1 MPELDKL
8 IDLPPTKEEVYVF
21 TRTPA
26 FVCLSVCLLARLL
39 KMRAWIWMKC
49 CVSTDVKTWTNWLTF
64 EPDPDYSPDPG
75 TGFTSD
81 FWILA
86 GSIAA
91 GAWANW
97 LGFEL
102 DPDQSPHLGTGFI
115 PDLWILEGYLKKLWT
130 DFVEILCVDSCGGLH
145 DLVRFWSAS
154 GSEFG
159 SLNRIYT
166 GFLIFSGTSEEVMD
180 KFWWNLVGR

>member
-86 GSIAA
+86 G
-91 GAWANW
+91 
-97 LGFEL
+97 
-102 DPDQSPHLGTGFI
+102 
-115 PDLWILEGYLKKLWT
+115 YLNKLWT
-130 DFVEILCVDSCGGLH
+130 DFDEILWIDIHGGLGEMI
-145 DLVRFWSAS
+145 RFWAGSIKDPDPGS
-154 GSEFG
+154 GHVFKIAR
-159 SLNRIYT
+159 RIV
-166 GFLIFSGTSEEVMD
+166 LKVMD
-180 KFWWNLVGR
+180 GFQWNFVNE